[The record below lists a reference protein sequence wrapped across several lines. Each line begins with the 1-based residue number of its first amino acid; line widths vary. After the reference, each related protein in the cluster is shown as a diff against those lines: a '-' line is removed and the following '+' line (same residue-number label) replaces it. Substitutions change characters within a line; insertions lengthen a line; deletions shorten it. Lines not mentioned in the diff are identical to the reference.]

1 MRNAIARVVHGG
13 CTATEC
19 ARALGGRLP
28 ALPEVRVAQLPA
40 LLERACAVVAARTGH
55 VAALA
60 IQTCVGAAH
69 DARDVGVWLVV
80 SDLTAGLDVSFP
92 LLRNPTVAKASSSVS
107 SMALNAA
114 RSEIL
119 CSQPAPDDEQI
130 ALHPQSINIFP
141 GGICRS

>member
-19 ARALGGRLP
+19 ARVLGGRLP

-55 VAALA
+55 VAALT
-60 IQTCVGAAH
+60 IQTCGGAAH

-80 SDLTAGLDVSFP
+80 GAEAAAGTERRGLP
-92 LLRNPTVAKASSSVS
+92 PPALRTEPAAH
-107 SMALNAA
+107 AA
-114 RSEIL
+114 RGG
-119 CSQPAPDDEQI
+119 
-130 ALHPQSINIFP
+130 ALAAVERPP
-141 GGICRS
+141 P